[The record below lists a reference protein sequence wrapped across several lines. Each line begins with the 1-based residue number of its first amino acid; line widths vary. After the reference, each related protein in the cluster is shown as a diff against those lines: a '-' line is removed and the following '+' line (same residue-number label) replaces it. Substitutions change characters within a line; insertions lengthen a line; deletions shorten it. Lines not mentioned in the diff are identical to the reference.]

1 MEIAKRVAGLGAI
14 RSTCHIVFAANAA
27 KRPVREVGEIF
38 FGVGA
43 LLGLDWLRWAA
54 EQTTSDT
61 HWQRMAVA
69 AIIDDFYGQQ
79 RALATRAMGTGK
91 PSAPKK
97 TIEVWAG
104 ENATEVER
112 TSTMISE
119 FRATGTVDIA
129 RLALANRIVRGML
142 TAR

>member
-1 MEIAKRVAGLGAI
+1 MTSMASNGPWRPGQWGP
-14 RSTCHIVFAANAA
+14 AN
-27 KRPVREVGEIF
+27 
-38 FGVGA
+38 
-43 LLGLDWLRWAA
+43 
-54 EQTTSDT
+54 
-61 HWQRMAVA
+61 
-69 AIIDDFYGQQ
+69 
-79 RALATRAMGTGK
+79 

>member
-1 MEIAKRVAGLGAI
+1 
-14 RSTCHIVFAANAA
+14 
-27 KRPVREVGEIF
+27 
-38 FGVGA
+38 
-43 LLGLDWLRWAA
+43 
-54 EQTTSDT
+54 
-61 HWQRMAVA
+61 
-69 AIIDDFYGQQ
+69 
-79 RALATRAMGTGK
+79 MGTGK